1 MAHLGNGWYRACTD
15 TGGEVQSGYSL
26 LQVCYLVT
34 GTQPERQASEG
45 FRGRIRGSRLM
56 TYLLSE
62 VFRES

>member
-1 MAHLGNGWYRACTD
+1 
-15 TGGEVQSGYSL
+15 VQSGYSL